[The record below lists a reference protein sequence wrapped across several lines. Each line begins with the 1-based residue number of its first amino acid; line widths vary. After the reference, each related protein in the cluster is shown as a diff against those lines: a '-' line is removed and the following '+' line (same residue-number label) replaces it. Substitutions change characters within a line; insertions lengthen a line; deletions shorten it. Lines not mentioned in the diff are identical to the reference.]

1 MERDYEVDLSELK
14 RSVSTVEMLTIYF
27 PMLRKTLIVD
37 NRFSGVDAPMVR
49 VVPMVQNVEERL
61 RTLQRLRPRF
71 PRPES
76 LTVVPWVRRVGSL
89 QRLGVI
95 DHLQRHFVDNGWP
108 DAARACR
115 QAYLDLERLEREHIR
130 NAVLGASNFETI
142 WAADPET
149 VD

>member
-14 RSVSTVEMLTIYF
+14 HSVSTVEMLTIYF
-27 PMLRKTLIVD
+27 PMLRRTLLID
-37 NRFSGVDAPMVR
+37 NRFSTIDPPMVR
-49 VVPMVQNVEERL
+49 VVPMVPNVEERL
-61 RTLQRLRPRF
+61 RSLQRLRPRF

-89 QRLGVI
+89 QRLGIV
-95 DHLQRHFVDNGWP
+95 DHMQRHFVDNGWP

-115 QAYLDLERLEREHIR
+115 EAYVELDRLEREHIR

-142 WAADPET
+142 WAADAET
-149 VD
+149 VE

>member
-27 PMLRKTLIVD
+27 PMIRKTLIVD
-37 NRFSGVDAPMVR
+37 NRFSGVDSPMVR
-49 VVPMVQNVEERL
+49 VVPMVQNVEERI

-76 LTVVPWVRRVGSL
+76 LTVVPWVRRIGSL

-108 DAARACR
+108 DTARACR

-142 WAADPET
+142 WAADAEA
-149 VD
+149 VE